1 VRPGCLPSG
10 IAVGLTLTGPTQRET
25 IERAL
30 EVGGFD
36 AVQATWNLLEGGATS
51 ALAAARAAGVGMI
64 IKEALANGRLTA
76 RGDVPLL
83 ARAAPSVGRYARCGR
98 AGGRPGPALADVVLT
113 GASTTE
119 MLQSNLD
126 ARERPSRGCKPTA
139 RGVG

>member
-98 AGGRPGPALADVVLT
+98 AGGRPGPAL
-113 GASTTE
+113 G
-119 MLQSNLD
+119 
-126 ARERPSRGCKPTA
+126 ARELEFPEELWYRLEPLREDSVAYWKTRA
-139 RGVG
+139 ALAWN